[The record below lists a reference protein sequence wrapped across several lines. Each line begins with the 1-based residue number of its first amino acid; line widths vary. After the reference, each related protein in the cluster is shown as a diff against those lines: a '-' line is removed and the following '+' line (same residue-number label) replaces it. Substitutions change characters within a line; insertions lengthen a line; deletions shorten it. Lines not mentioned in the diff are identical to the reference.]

1 MRTLSSYEEK
11 EEVAM
16 TQLNCSVTSC
26 LYNQDQYCSKD
37 DITVRGSNAKR
48 TSDTCCESF
57 RERNGSVCNSTGQ
70 ASSTVDID
78 CEATSC
84 VHNCGCKCCA
94 DSIGIGGGIRP
105 AIVKIPNV
113 QIFAV
118 SNAI

>member
-1 MRTLSSYEEK
+1 
-11 EEVAM
+11 M

-37 DITVRGSNAKR
+37 DITVGGSNAKR

-84 VHNCGCKCCA
+84 VHNCVNA
-94 DSIGIGGGIRP
+94 VQTALVSAVAVRP
-105 AIVKIPNV
+105 ASVKIPNV

>member
-1 MRTLSSYEEK
+1 
-11 EEVAM
+11 M

-26 LYNQDQYCSKD
+26 LYNQDHYCSKD
-37 DITVRGSNAKR
+37 DITVGGSNAKR

-84 VHNCGCKCCA
+84 VQTA
-94 DSIGIGGGIRP
+94 LVSAVAVRP

>member
-1 MRTLSSYEEK
+1 
-11 EEVAM
+11 M

-26 LYNQDQYCSKD
+26 LYNQDHYCSKD
-37 DITVRGSNAKR
+37 DITVGGSNAKR

-78 CEATSC
+78 CVYTIVGVNAVQTALVSA
-84 VHNCGCKCCA
+84 VA
-94 DSIGIGGGIRP
+94 VRP

>member
-1 MRTLSSYEEK
+1 
-11 EEVAM
+11 M

-26 LYNQDQYCSKD
+26 LYNQDHYCSKD
-37 DITVRGSNAKR
+37 DITVGGSNAKR

-70 ASSTVDID
+70 PSSTVDID

-94 DSIGIGGGIRP
+94 DSIGIGGGSQ
-105 AIVKIPNV
+105 ACHCKDTECAD
-113 QIFAV
+113 FCCK
-118 SNAI
+118 

>member
-1 MRTLSSYEEK
+1 
-11 EEVAM
+11 M

-26 LYNQDQYCSKD
+26 LYNQDHYCSKD
-37 DITVRGSNAKR
+37 DITVGGSNAKR

-57 RERNGSVCNSTGQ
+57 RERNGSMCNSTGQ
-70 ASSTVDID
+70 VSSTVAVYTIVGVN
-78 CEATSC
+78 AVQTALVSA
-84 VHNCGCKCCA
+84 VA
-94 DSIGIGGGIRP
+94 VRP